1 MDSTCSQVS
10 QPTGRRPKKNSAKR
24 DGEKRGVGSFGAQGL
39 HHARHPVESR
49 KNGEGLT
56 CPGLSSTKPGWAQLH
71 ITAQSVPPVGE
82 KQYLPARAWRRGVV
96 TMVVVVVVVVAP
108 KWNEQRKNEPGVRG
122 TREKGGDNGT
132 RETST
137 DGFHLPDRRGRREDQ
152 RKTVVAAVDP
162 CSVSKPHGKNE
173 REGDTGAR
181 GHSNHGLHLP
191 DKRQHKRRKRARPN
205 SCRQ

>member
-1 MDSTCSQVS
+1 MSQ
-10 QPTGRRPKKNSAKR
+10 G
-24 DGEKRGVGSFGAQGL
+24 
-39 HHARHPVESR
+39 
-49 KNGEGLT
+49 GEGRGRL
-56 CPGLSSTKPGWAQLH
+56 GWQGA
-71 ITAQSVPPVGE
+71 
-82 KQYLPARAWRRGVV
+82 
-96 TMVVVVVVVVAP
+96 
-108 KWNEQRKNEPGVRG
+108 
-122 TREKGGDNGT
+122 

-137 DGFHLPDRRGRREDQ
+137 DGFHLPVRRREDQ
-152 RKTVVAAVDP
+152 RKTVVVVVAVADP